1 MSEYIIAHGKSAPFS
16 TYKFTDGKIYK
27 VLEWFHKSAKVRDDN
42 GALCFVSVG
51 GPTTRLVGGGR
62 FQLMSGYQ
70 ATYNLSLGVKQAE
83 PFQVTYGDNDGK
95 GWMINKDGAFAISS
109 NNFIP
114 SKVMY
119 DHNGKQVDVKKAC
132 ETLDALTKVL
142 GVSDWS
148 ELELQAKIKVA
159 LADALVKLEN
169 GTKC

>member
-1 MSEYIIAHGKSAPFS
+1 MSEYIIANGENSSVS
-16 TYKFTDGKIYK
+16 TYSFTNGKMYK

-42 GALCFVSVG
+42 GRMCYVSVG
-51 GPTTRLVGGGR
+51 GPTLRLANCGR
-62 FQLMSGYQ
+62 FERVSGHKSQYEV
-70 ATYNLSLGVKQAE
+70 ALGVTRGEGWKIDA
-83 PFQVTYGDNDGK
+83 K
-95 GWMINKDGAFAISS
+95 GMVHVS

-132 ETLDALTKVL
+132 ETLDALAKVL

-169 GTKC
+169 STKC